1 MTVVVT
7 DHAVLRYLERIAGA
21 DIEGLR
27 RSLAR
32 ELVRSQATV
41 ADAGLP
47 ARHIVRTF
55 KADYVVDRGVVLT
68 VFPPR
73 SGPYEVLREAA
84 RIAEAIRHRERGR

>member
-1 MTVVVT
+1 VTVVVT

-32 ELVRSQATV
+32 ELVRSQAAV

-47 ARHIVRTF
+47 SRHIVRTF
-55 KADYVVDRGVVLT
+55 EADYVVDRGVVLT
-68 VFPPR
+68 VLPPR
-73 SGPYEVLREAA
+73 AGPYEVLREAA